1 VSLRLGLD
9 LGRREL
15 KLVEGSRRRLR
26 RHAESL
32 IAEGALVDGVPTSL
46 LTAALRSAIAAGAF
60 EAKTARVA
68 ISDTGVAVR
77 DFRLPRLP
85 LGELSMAVT
94 FEGRRLVP
102 MNAEDVYYAWHAR
115 ADRAGYAVYLVAAR
129 REMIDAVT
137 AAVTAAGLIVE
148 RIDLK
153 PLALARGAGA
163 TDGLI
168 LEWQTTEATLVL
180 MVEGRPRFFR
190 TFVLDA
196 PPDDVD
202 GQLDEL
208 AHSLNA
214 LVRFMRSAEPE
225 VPIGPTTPLCIGG
238 RFAFVDNGLQRAQE
252 RFEFAV
258 QPPARRFRSPVD
270 FPWQAHLTGLGL
282 LRQSSWRT
290 RLIPSQGGD
299 IPVAA

>member
-1 VSLRLGLD
+1 MSLRLGLD
-9 LGRREL
+9 LGRRDL
-15 KLVEGSRRRLR
+15 KLVEGSGRRLR

-32 IAEGALVDGVPTSL
+32 LPDGALVDGMPTPL
-46 LTAALRSAIAAGAF
+46 LTAALRGAVEAGAF

-137 AAVTAAGLIVE
+137 AAVSAAGLIVE

-208 AHSLNA
+208 AQSLNA

-238 RFAFVDNGLQRAQE
+238 RFAFVDNGPQRAQE

-258 QPPARRFRSPVD
+258 QLPTRRFRGPVD

-282 LRQSSWRT
+282 LRQRSWKT